1 MKKLNQILFS
11 ILTFFLLSNI
21 AYSKEPSDS
30 GHEWP
35 SYVQGEAKVIDGD
48 TLIINNIRIRLF
60 GIDAP
65 EKNQI
70 CKSNYYRAYNCGH
83 ASTEFLK
90 SLTTKKV
97 NIYGNPIPPMNKRVT
112 CYWKD
117 LDIYGRPIAI
127 CSTSGDV
134 EGSQII
140 LNSLMVFF
148 GHAVAYKK
156 YSKKYVEL
164 ENSAKKREIGI
175 WQGEFDMP
183 WDWRR
188 KYK

>member
-1 MKKLNQILFS
+1 MKKINLILFS
-11 ILTFFLLSNI
+11 LLFLLFNS
-21 AYSKEPSDS
+21 AYSKEPSNS
-30 GHEWP
+30 GAEWP
-35 SYVQGEAKVIDGD
+35 SYVKGEAKVVDGD
-48 TLIINNIRIRLF
+48 TLIINKIRIRLF

-70 CKSNYYRAYNCGH
+70 CKSNYRRAYNCGH

-90 SLTTKKV
+90 SLTTNKQ
-97 NIYGNPIPPMNKRVT
+97 GLTRNKRVT

-117 LDIYGRPIAI
+117 LDFYGRPIAI
-127 CSTSGDV
+127 CSTSGNV

-164 ENSAKKREIGI
+164 ENKAKKREIGI

-183 WDWRR
+183 WEWRR

>member
-1 MKKLNQILFS
+1 MKKINLILFS
-11 ILTFFLLSNI
+11 SLFLLLNNV
-21 AYSKEPSDS
+21 YSKEPSNF
-30 GHEWP
+30 GNEWP
-35 SYVQGEAKVIDGD
+35 SYVQGEAKIVDGD

-70 CKSNYYRAYNCGH
+70 CKNNYRRAYNCGH
-83 ASTEFLK
+83 ISTEFLK
-90 SLTTKKV
+90 KLTTKKLF
-97 NIYGNPIPPMNKRVT
+97 PSMSKRVT

-127 CSTSGDV
+127 CSTPDNV
-134 EGSQII
+134 EGSRII
-140 LNSLMVFF
+140 LNSVMVFF

-156 YSKKYVEL
+156 YSKKYVEF
-164 ENSAKKREIGI
+164 ENHAKKRELGI